1 MEDIMVASKNI
12 NYFLI
17 DGKSD
22 GRIKCTIQ
30 NWTGLF
36 YKVPRTYLD
45 ECKNIKAMK
54 KTGIYFLFGKNDD
67 DEDCVYVGQARIRKN
82 GEGLLGRVQEHIKD
96 SFYFTDA
103 VMLTTQN
110 NIFGPTEISYLE
122 NKFTNL
128 AIEADRYNVKNGN
141 EPNPGTVTEEK
152 ESELLEFMEY
162 SKLVMGVLGYK
173 IFIPINNKNE
183 LVENE
188 DLYLYLSRRDA
199 KTNKEIKATC
209 KRTSEGF
216 VVLKGSDFCEIDADH
231 IKNKTSIKNIR
242 DKCKNSGGVLDGKLI
257 KDYLFNSPSY
267 AATFVLGKSSNGRT
281 EWKDKDG
288 VTLKE
293 IEEKE
298 IDG

>member
-1 MEDIMVASKNI
+1 MVASKNI

-281 EWKDKDG
+281 EWKDNDG

>member
-1 MEDIMVASKNI
+1 MTTSKNI

-22 GRIKCTIQ
+22 GRIKCTFL
-30 NWTGLF
+30 NWTGLI

-45 ECKNIKAMK
+45 ECKNIEAMK
-54 KTGIYFLFGKNDD
+54 NTGIYFLFGKTDD
-67 DEDCVYVGQARIRKN
+67 DENCVYVGQARIRKN

-103 VMLTTQN
+103 VMITTQN

-128 AIEADRYNVKNGN
+128 SIDADRYNVRNGN

-152 ESELLEFMEY
+152 ESELLEFIEY

-173 IFIPINNKNE
+173 IFIPINNKDE
-183 LVENE
+183 SVDSD

-199 KTNKEIKATC
+199 KTNREIKATC

-242 DKCKNSGGVLDGKLI
+242 EKCINSGGVVDGKLI

>member
-1 MEDIMVASKNI
+1 MAASKNI

-45 ECKNIKAMK
+45 ECKNINAMK

-67 DEDCVYVGQARIRKN
+67 DEDCVYVGQARNRKN

-128 AIEADRYNVKNGN
+128 SIDADRYNVRNGN

-152 ESELLEFMEY
+152 ESELLEFIEY

-173 IFIPINNKNE
+173 IFIPINNKDE
-183 LVENE
+183 SVDSD

-199 KTNKEIKATC
+199 KTNREIKATC

-242 DKCKNSGGVLDGKLI
+242 EKCINSGGVVDGKLI

>member
-1 MEDIMVASKNI
+1 MAASKNI

-45 ECKNIKAMK
+45 ECKNINAMK

-82 GEGLLGRVQEHIKD
+82 GEGLLGRVREHIKD

-128 AIEADRYNVKNGN
+128 VIEADRYNVINGN
-141 EPNPGTVTEEK
+141 EPNPGAVTEEK

-183 LVENE
+183 LVEND

-242 DKCKNSGGVLDGKLI
+242 DKCKNSGGVIDGKLI

-298 IDG
+298 IDE

>member
-1 MEDIMVASKNI
+1 MAASKNI

-45 ECKNIKAMK
+45 ECKNINAMK

-67 DEDCVYVGQARIRKN
+67 EDCVYVGQARNRKN

-128 AIEADRYNVKNGN
+128 SIDADRYNVRNGN

-152 ESELLEFMEY
+152 ESELLEFIEY

-173 IFIPINNKNE
+173 IFIPINNKDE
-183 LVENE
+183 SVDSD

-199 KTNKEIKATC
+199 KTNREIKATC

-242 DKCKNSGGVLDGKLI
+242 EKCINSGGVVDGKLI

>member
-1 MEDIMVASKNI
+1 MVASKNI

-45 ECKNIKAMK
+45 EFKNIKAMK

-267 AATFVLGKSSNGRT
+267 AATFVLGKSSN
-281 EWKDKDG
+281 
-288 VTLKE
+288 
-293 IEEKE
+293 
-298 IDG
+298 

>member
-1 MEDIMVASKNI
+1 MAASKNI

-45 ECKNIKAMK
+45 ECKNINAMK

-110 NIFGPTEISYLE
+110 NILGPTEISYLE

-183 LVENE
+183 LVEND

-267 AATFVLGKSSNGRT
+267 AATFVLCKSSNGRT

>member
-1 MEDIMVASKNI
+1 MTTSKNI

-162 SKLVMGVLGYK
+162 SKLVMGGLR
-173 IFIPINNKNE
+173 I
-183 LVENE
+183 
-188 DLYLYLSRRDA
+188 
-199 KTNKEIKATC
+199 
-209 KRTSEGF
+209 
-216 VVLKGSDFCEIDADH
+216 
-231 IKNKTSIKNIR
+231 
-242 DKCKNSGGVLDGKLI
+242 
-257 KDYLFNSPSY
+257 
-267 AATFVLGKSSNGRT
+267 
-281 EWKDKDG
+281 
-288 VTLKE
+288 
-293 IEEKE
+293 
-298 IDG
+298 

>member
-1 MEDIMVASKNI
+1 MVASKNI

>member
-1 MEDIMVASKNI
+1 MAASKNI

-17 DGKSD
+17 DRKSD

-45 ECKNIKAMK
+45 ECKNINAMK

-110 NIFGPTEISYLE
+110 NILGPTEISYLE

-183 LVENE
+183 LVEND

-242 DKCKNSGGVLDGKLI
+242 DKCKNSGGVIDGKLI

>member
-1 MEDIMVASKNI
+1 MVASKNI

-54 KTGIYFLFGKNDD
+54 KTGIYFLFGKNDDD

>member
-1 MEDIMVASKNI
+1 MEDVMAASKNI

-45 ECKNIKAMK
+45 ECKNINAMK

-110 NIFGPTEISYLE
+110 NILGPTEISYLE

-183 LVENE
+183 LVEND

-242 DKCKNSGGVLDGKLI
+242 DKCKNSGGVIDGKLI